1 MQEVLNI
8 TSEIGR
14 LKKVMIHR
22 PGKEIENLVP
32 EYLGRL
38 LFDDIPFLKVARIE
52 HDRFAEVMR
61 ENGVKVL
68 YLEDLVTDA
77 LKDEKVKEEFVDEFL
92 HESKVSSEAFPKIKE
107 YLLSM
112 DTAKMVDT
120 AMAGVQKSE
129 IKGIKE
135 SQNTTSEEEDYPF
148 YLDPMPNL
156 YFTRDPGAVI
166 GHGLTI
172 NRMRTETRRRE
183 TIFLKYIYKNLSK
196 TYDIPL
202 WYDRTL
208 PDNIEGGDV
217 HVLSSKVVAVGCG
230 ERTSRGAIE
239 TLAKKLL
246 SSDTGFEKIVL
257 VEIPNCRA
265 FMHLD
270 TVFTMVDYGKFTI
283 HPAVKGA
290 MHIYEITKG
299 SNGQLN
305 SIYDENPIDKVLEKA
320 LGIDSIELIEC
331 GGGDR
336 IAAGREQ
343 WNDGSNTLAIAPGTV
358 ITYERNYITNELLD
372 KRGIKVLTIPSSEL
386 SRGRGGPRCMSMPLE
401 RENINI

>member
-1 MQEVLNI
+1 MQEVFNI

-14 LKKVMIHR
+14 LKKVMLHR

-68 YLEDLVTDA
+68 YLEDAAAEA
-77 LKDEKVKEEFVDEFL
+77 LKDERVKEEFVDEFL
-92 HESKVSSEAFPKIKE
+92 NESKVSLEAFSKIKE

-112 DTAKMVDT
+112 DAAKMIDT
-120 AMAGVQKSE
+120 VMAGLKKSE
-129 IKGIKE
+129 IEDIKE
-135 SQNTTSEEEDYPF
+135 SQNITLEEEDYPF

-166 GHGLTI
+166 GNGLTI
-172 NRMRTETRRRE
+172 NRMKTEVRRRE
-183 TIFLKYIYKNLSK
+183 TIFLKYIYKNLIK
-196 TYDIPL
+196 TYDIPI
-202 WYDRTL
+202 WYDRNL
-208 PDNIEGGDV
+208 SDSIEGGDIL
-217 HVLSSKVVAVGCG
+217 VLSSKVIAIGCS
-230 ERTSRGAIE
+230 ERTSRMAVE
-239 TLAKKLL
+239 ALAKKLL
-246 SSDTGFEKIVL
+246 FSSSGFEKVVML
-257 VEIPNCRA
+257 EIPKCRA

-270 TVFTMVDYGKFTI
+270 TVFTMIDYDKFTI
-283 HPAVKGA
+283 HPAVKGP

-299 SNGQLN
+299 SSGQIN
-305 SIYDENPIDKVLEKA
+305 SIYNENPINEVLKKI
-320 LGIDSIELIEC
+320 LGLDSVELIEC

-336 IAAGREQ
+336 IAASREQ
-343 WNDGSNTLAIAPGTV
+343 WNDGSNTLAISPGVV

>member
-1 MQEVLNI
+1 MQEVFNI

-14 LKKVMIHR
+14 LKKVMLHR

-32 EYLGRL
+32 EYLDRL

-52 HDRFAEVMR
+52 HDKFAEVMR

-68 YLEDLVTDA
+68 YLEDVATDA
-77 LKDEKVKEEFVDEFL
+77 LKDERVKEEFVDEFL
-92 HESKVSSEAFPKIKE
+92 NESKVSSEAFSKIKE

-112 DTAKMVDT
+112 DTAEMVD
-120 AMAGVQKSE
+120 AVMAGLKKSE
-129 IKGIKE
+129 IKDIRK
-135 SQNTTSEEEDYPF
+135 SQKTTLEEEDYPF

-172 NRMRTETRRRE
+172 NRMKTEARRRE
-183 TIFLKYIYKNLSK
+183 TIFLKYIYKNLIK
-196 TYDIPL
+196 TYDIPI
-202 WYDRTL
+202 WYNRNL
-208 PDNIEGGDV
+208 PDSIEGGDIL
-217 HVLSSKVVAVGCG
+217 VLSSKVIAIGCS
-230 ERTSRGAIE
+230 ERTSRSAIE
-239 TLAKKLL
+239 VLAKKLL
-246 SSDTGFEKIVL
+246 FSDSGFEKIVIL
-257 VEIPNCRA
+257 EIPKCRA

-270 TVFTMVDYGKFTI
+270 TVFTMIDYDKFTI
-283 HPAVKGA
+283 HPAVKGP

-305 SIYDENPIDKVLEKA
+305 SIYNENPIDEVLKKA
-320 LGIDSIELIEC
+320 LGLDSIEFIEC

-336 IAAGREQ
+336 IAASREQ
-343 WNDGSNTLAIAPGTV
+343 WNDGSNTLAIAPGVV

>member
-1 MQEVLNI
+1 MQEVFNI

-14 LKKVMIHR
+14 LKKVMLHR

-32 EYLGRL
+32 EYLDRL

-52 HDRFAEVMR
+52 HDKFAEVMR

-68 YLEDLVTDA
+68 YLEDVATDA
-77 LKDEKVKEEFVDEFL
+77 LKDERVKEEFVDEFL
-92 HESKVSSEAFPKIKE
+92 NESKVSSEAFSKIKE

-112 DTAKMVDT
+112 DTAEMVD
-120 AMAGVQKSE
+120 AVMAGLKKSE
-129 IKGIKE
+129 IKDIRK
-135 SQNTTSEEEDYPF
+135 SQNTTLEEEDYPF

-172 NRMRTETRRRE
+172 NRMKTEARRRE
-183 TIFLKYIYKNLSK
+183 TIFLKYIYKNLIK
-196 TYDIPL
+196 TYDIPI
-202 WYDRTL
+202 WYNRNL
-208 PDNIEGGDV
+208 PDSIEGGDIL
-217 HVLSSKVVAVGCG
+217 VLSSKVIAIGCS
-230 ERTSRGAIE
+230 ERTSRSAIE
-239 TLAKKLL
+239 VLAKKLL
-246 SSDTGFEKIVL
+246 FSDSGFEKIVIL
-257 VEIPNCRA
+257 EIPKCRA

-270 TVFTMVDYGKFTI
+270 TVFTMIDYDKFTI
-283 HPAVKGA
+283 HPAVKGP

-305 SIYDENPIDKVLEKA
+305 SIYNENPIDEVLKKA
-320 LGIDSIELIEC
+320 LGLDSIEFIEC

-336 IAAGREQ
+336 IAASREQ
-343 WNDGSNTLAIAPGTV
+343 WNDGSNTLAIAPGVV